1 MAKLEWCRKQKS
13 GIKFIEPNDN
23 LAEEYISTAEETL
36 ATLKSIK
43 NNSRVWLA
51 TTQYYC
57 EYFAIYAL
65 LMKLGIQ
72 SEIHECTISVSSWL
86 EKKKIV
92 PIGYTERLSIHKVLR
107 IDNQYYL
114 KNREVIIDYDKLLN
128 FILDIKNIIN
138 TMKNSDIRKI
148 REELM
153 KK

>member
-1 MAKLEWCRKQKS
+1 
-13 GIKFIEPNDN
+13 
-23 LAEEYISTAEETL
+23 
-36 ATLKSIK
+36 
-43 NNSRVWLA
+43 
-51 TTQYYC
+51 
-57 EYFAIYAL
+57 
-65 LMKLGIQ
+65 MKLGIQ